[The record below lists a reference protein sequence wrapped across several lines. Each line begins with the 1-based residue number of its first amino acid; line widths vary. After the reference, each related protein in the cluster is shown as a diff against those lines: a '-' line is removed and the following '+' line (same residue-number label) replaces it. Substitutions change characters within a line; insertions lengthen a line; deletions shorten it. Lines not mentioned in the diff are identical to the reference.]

1 MYFYI
6 CAVESIMYAF
16 CGGYKNLLKWVLW
29 VLKLNYFLPN
39 KLSLKK
45 GKKLRISEA
54 LEICK
59 CKTTIYWEIRLI
71 GVATG

>member
-1 MYFYI
+1 MGLVSVKI
-6 CAVESIMYAF
+6 
-16 CGGYKNLLKWVLW
+16 
-29 VLKLNYFLPN
+29 KLNYFSPIN
-39 KLSLKK
+39 FPLK
-45 GKKLRISEA
+45 GEKKLRISEA